1 MVRQTCL
8 PEEQS
13 QMFSCINVSVYLHS
27 HIVELTIKDNKDK
40 SKGLPYTA
48 DVIVKR
54 VQRAMIFQGGAA
66 LGAYEA
72 GTYEAIVEKLVKE
85 NEGRKLK
92 GLEDEKRPLFD
103 IVAGTSI
110 GSMNAIVVTSVTEEG
125 KRLEDMKTWEDSVKV
140 VKKFWKYQMSPT
152 ILIPFTAVGGILYV
166 PRVNY
171 SSVLLLS

>member
-1 MVRQTCL
+1 M
-8 PEEQS
+8 
-13 QMFSCINVSVYLHS
+13 
-27 HIVELTIKDNKDK
+27 
-40 SKGLPYTA
+40 PYTA

-110 GSMNAIVVTSVTEEG
+110 G
-125 KRLEDMKTWEDSVKV
+125 
-140 VKKFWKYQMSPT
+140 
-152 ILIPFTAVGGILYV
+152 
-166 PRVNY
+166 
-171 SSVLLLS
+171 